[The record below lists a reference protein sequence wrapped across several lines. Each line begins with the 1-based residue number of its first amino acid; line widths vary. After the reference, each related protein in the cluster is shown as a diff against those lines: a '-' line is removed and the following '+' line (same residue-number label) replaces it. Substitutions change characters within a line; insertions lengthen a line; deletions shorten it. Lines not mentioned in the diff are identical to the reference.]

1 MKKKKTLIF
10 GSGVMGSYLGACLYK
25 ANHKVYFVSR
35 GENHINF
42 KKKGLFIKV
51 NQNEKKLSEI

>member
-25 ANHKVYFVSR
+25 ANHKVYFLSR
-35 GENHINF
+35 GENYKHF
-42 KKKGLFIKV
+42 KKNGLFIET
-51 NQNEKKLSEI
+51 NHN